1 MDFVVAIETGRQALM
16 LVLLL
21 AGPILLGALVTG
33 LFIGVLQAVVHVQ
46 EQTLTFVPKIFVVLG
61 IIILLLPWMMRIL
74 VDYASDLVRNIPQL
88 LGG

>member
-61 IIILLLPWMMRIL
+61 IIILLLSWMMRIL

>member
-16 LVLLL
+16 LVLVL

>member
-16 LVLLL
+16 HVLLL